1 MATLTPSPPL
11 GQSWLPPQC
20 GHVFYQI
27 RLTSGR
33 DRVEN
38 DSWILWHGYN
48 GLHFFGW
55 SILTI
60 RSQKVKIPWNRVC
73 TAAGS
78 HATTCSSL
86 KRNTH
91 WLQLHYRI
99 QATTGCSRLYLPRVW
114 DYRVRSGDPALMHY
128 KHIFHWL
135 NSVALFH
142 WRDTGEIILYS
153 FEPIGIQN
161 TIMFNYLTRYIVRIL
176 KMQNLN

>member
-38 DSWILWHGYN
+38 DSCILWHGYN
-48 GLHFFGW
+48 GLHLFGW

-91 WLQLHYRI
+91 KHTHTDFSSITEPRPLQAAPDYI
-99 QATTGCSRLYLPRVW
+99 SQGSETTGSEVATLHWCITSTFSIGSIQLLYF
-114 DYRVRSGDPALMHY
+114 
-128 KHIFHWL
+128 IE
-135 NSVALFH
+135 
-142 WRDTGEIILYS
+142 EIL
-153 FEPIGIQN
+153 G
-161 TIMFNYLTRYIVRIL
+161 R
-176 KMQNLN
+176 